1 MTEWG
6 AVQAPGRRGAF
17 ANNPSGVAILSL
29 KCKHPLTT
37 TVVTEGIRDT
47 KLKTF
52 MGWLCSS
59 FCEENGG
66 PLLASGLCVE
76 ALVPGQGD

>member
-1 MTEWG
+1 MSEEG
-6 AVQAPGRRGAF
+6 AVQAPGRRDAF

-29 KCKHPLTT
+29 KCKHPHTT
-37 TVVTEGIRDT
+37 AVVPGGIRDT

-52 MGWLCSS
+52 TGWLCSS
-59 FCEENGG
+59 SCEENGS
-66 PLLASGLCVE
+66 PLLASGLCVK